1 METTSPSDIAIVPIA
16 PTLLTKF
23 REEDLPWI
31 NPAASNIEHLLTG
44 KVKDQVLAITR
55 ELFPGPVS
63 SRVDD
68 DPEHPGYRYSV
79 IEAQAS
85 GEPVEAVGRE
95 MEWHRRLM
103 AQFPALAGLRLSL
116 SFV

>member
-1 METTSPSDIAIVPIA
+1 METTSPSDIAIAPIA
-16 PTLLTKF
+16 PTFLPSL
-23 REEDLPWI
+23 REEDAPWI
-31 NPAASNIEHLLTG
+31 SPAANNIEHLLTG
-44 KVKDQVLAITR
+44 RVKDQVLAITR

-63 SRVDD
+63 TRVDD

-85 GEPVEAVGRE
+85 VEPAEAVCRE
-95 MEWHRRLM
+95 MEWHRRPM
-103 AQFPALAGLRLSL
+103 TQFPALASLRPSP

>member
-1 METTSPSDIAIVPIA
+1 METTSPSNIAIVPIA
-16 PTLLTKF
+16 PAPLARP
-23 REEDLPWI
+23 REEDAPWI

-85 GEPVEAVGRE
+85 GAPAEVVGRE

-103 AQFPALAGLRLSL
+103 AQFPALVSLRLSL
-116 SFV
+116 SIV

>member
-1 METTSPSDIAIVPIA
+1 METTSPSNMAMDPIA
-16 PTLLTKF
+16 PTLLTVP
-23 REEDLPWI
+23 REEDAPWI

-68 DPEHPGYRYSV
+68 DSEHPGYRYLV

-85 GEPVEAVGRE
+85 GEPREVVSRE
-95 MEWHRRLM
+95 MEWYRRLM
-103 AQFPALAGLRLSL
+103 AQLPALASLRLSL
-116 SFV
+116 SFL

>member
-1 METTSPSDIAIVPIA
+1 METTSPSDIAIAPIA
-16 PTLLTKF
+16 PAFLTRS
-23 REEDLPWI
+23 REEDAPWI

-44 KVKDQVLAITR
+44 EIKDHVLAITQ

-68 DPEHPGYRYSV
+68 APEHPGYRYSV

-85 GEPVEAVGRE
+85 GEPTEVVSWEI
-95 MEWHRRLM
+95 EWHRRIRS
-103 AQFPALAGLRLSL
+103 QYPALATLRISI
-116 SFV
+116 SFP

>member
-1 METTSPSDIAIVPIA
+1 METTSPLEIAIA
-16 PTLLTKF
+16 PVAPVLPTRS
-23 REEDLPWI
+23 REEDAPWV

-85 GEPVEAVGRE
+85 GEPSEAVCRE
-95 MEWHRRLM
+95 MEWHRRLI
-103 AQFPALAGLRLSL
+103 AQFPALASLRLSL